1 MKFSIS
7 DTEQPH
13 YCQEVHDQAVLGS
26 QMFGVKENF
35 TFLEYMFVGPCN
47 NLIT

>member
-13 YCQEVHDQAVLGS
+13 YGQEVHDQAVLGT
-26 QMFGVKENF
+26 QTFEVKENF
-35 TFLEYMFVGPCN
+35 TFLEYMFVVPCN